1 MSYDRRRAMRALAL
15 AAAGLGLAACGGQAS
30 AATADEA
37 AAVRA
42 ARAAQNAAITSRD
55 FDRMASYWTDNV
67 TLTAGLGTTLRGRA
81 AYRSAF
87 EHDAAITYVRT
98 PKQVEVSA
106 NWPLAWEQG
115 TWTGRGAGGGDAV
128 PTLGGSYAAQ
138 WVKVGGRWLIRS
150 EIFVATFCKGVPCRW
165 PAASQ

>member
-1 MSYDRRRAMRALAL
+1 MRAVAL
-15 AAAGLGLAACGGQAS
+15 AVATLGLAACGRQAS

-42 ARAAQNAAITSRD
+42 ARAAQNAAIASRD
-55 FDRMASYWTDNV
+55 FDRMASYWTDSV
-67 TLTAGLGTTLRGRA
+67 TLTAGLGTILRGRT

-87 EHDAAITYVRT
+87 EHDDAFTYERT
-98 PKQVEVSA
+98 PQQVEVSK

-115 TWTGRGAGGGDAV
+115 TWTGRGTGGGNAV
-128 PTLGGSYAAQ
+128 PALGGSYAAQ
-138 WVKVGGRWLIRS
+138 WVKVDGRWLIRS
-150 EIFVATFCKGVPCRW
+150 ELFVATFCKGVACRW